1 MEKKSPRLGEL
12 PPSPAFPVEEK
23 MKEEEEIKETRK
35 EEAPKITKENKK
47 EEKLL
52 METGDYDVIILPLF
66 AVTP

>member
-1 MEKKSPRLGEL
+1 
-12 PPSPAFPVEEK
+12 

-47 EEKLL
+47 EKKLL